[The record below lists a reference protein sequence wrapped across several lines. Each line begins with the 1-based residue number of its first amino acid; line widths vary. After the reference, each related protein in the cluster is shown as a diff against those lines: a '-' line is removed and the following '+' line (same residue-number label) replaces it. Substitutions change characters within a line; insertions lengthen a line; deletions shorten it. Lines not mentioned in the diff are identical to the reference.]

1 MIASLYLDTNP
12 SKYSS
17 MEPILPRPV
26 VDMHFKD
33 RKLGTL
39 GWVLLAAVLLAQAQS
54 ASTPVLRSFD
64 RVLLLEEKGETSAGV
79 SLGDLNGDGLPDIV
93 LGKGRHWPLFNRV
106 LLNDGHGGFIAS
118 NLGSAPDRTYS
129 AALAD
134 VDGDGHPDIVVSN
147 DAPDRKLV
155 YRNDGSGHFTEFGT
169 FGDPSW
175 STRYVTLADLNDDG
189 FPDIVAANRGDYP
202 DPVDGK
208 PGKGPQH
215 PTLSYVCFND
225 GKEGMAFVNNRWEN
239 RCSDLSYTLAGN
251 GSFVSGIELN
261 RIAAIVDLGSPSDLR
276 GRYGY
281 DDAENG
287 GVGFASLRLEGDK
300 VMILHDDNNPA
311 KLTWQPVQEAARLA
325 EVKSSATAPIQLGH
339 IYLLRIADSK
349 DKTSQH
355 IVKLMVIAYRPEE
368 AVTVRWELL

>member
-1 MIASLYLDTNP
+1 MKSLLVIT
-12 SKYSS
+12 
-17 MEPILPRPV
+17 
-26 VDMHFKD
+26 
-33 RKLGTL
+33 
-39 GWVLLAAVLLAQAQS
+39 
-54 ASTPVLRSFD
+54 
-64 RVLLLEEKGETSAGV
+64 VLLLAGF
-79 SLGDLNGDGLPDIV
+79 GLPQSLRAQANAMPDDKQPMQPRKRSGIFTMYAID
-93 LGKGRHWPLFNRV
+93 PL
-106 LLNDGHGGFIAS
+106 S
-118 NLGSAPDRTYS
+118 RT
-129 AALAD
+129 L
-134 VDGDGHPDIVVSN
+134 
-147 DAPDRKLV
+147 
-155 YRNDGSGHFTEFGT
+155 
-169 FGDPSW
+169 
-175 STRYVTLADLNDDG
+175 
-189 FPDIVAANRGDYP
+189 
-202 DPVDGK
+202 
-208 PGKGPQH
+208 
-215 PTLSYVCFND
+215 CFND